1 MAVTTG
7 AVTPLTPP
15 GGNLS
20 LMTITATADADTTTG
35 NVAHGFSFT
44 PDFALITPV
53 LPQGALKAWS
63 WAQAATT
70 GTNIS
75 FVGNNVVGSGVA
87 GVSVQVWFGRL
98 HSLVR

>member
-1 MAVTTG
+1 MAVTVG
-7 AVTPLTPP
+7 AVTFLTLPAS
-15 GGNLS
+15 NLA
-20 LMTITATADADTTTG
+20 LFTVIATADGDTTTG
-35 NVAHGFSFT
+35 NVAHLMPFT

-75 FVGNNVVGSGVA
+75 FVGNNIVGSGVA
-87 GVSVQVWFGRL
+87 GVSVQMWFGRL

>member
-1 MAVTTG
+1 MAVTVG

-15 GGNLS
+15 LSNLS
-20 LMTITATADADTTTG
+20 LVTVIATADADVTTG
-35 NVAHGFSFT
+35 LFAHGFSFT

-87 GVSVQVWFGRL
+87 GVSVQMWFGRL
-98 HSLVR
+98 HSLIR